1 MFEVIYY
8 SMTGNTK
15 KVAEVIAAELDVS
28 AEDVKTKGELAEDS
42 FLLLGSGNYFPLPG
56 RGFKK
61 LVASNDFDGRK
72 VALFGTSGG
81 GKGREVEALEK
92 MVTAKGAK
100 VMGKFHCTGKM
111 FFFIN
116 RKHPD
121 KKDLKNAKKFARKL
135 KKA

>member
-72 VALFGTSGG
+72 VALFGTSGR

-121 KKDLKNAKKFARKL
+121 NKDLKNARKFARKL

>member
-28 AEDVKTKGELAEDS
+28 AEDVKTKGELAKDS
-42 FLLLGSGNYFPLPG
+42 FLLLGSGRYFPVPG

-72 VALFGTSGG
+72 VALFGTSGE

-100 VMGKFHCTGKM
+100 IMGKFYCKGKM
-111 FFFIN
+111 LFFIN

-121 KKDLKNAKKFARKL
+121 SKDLKNAKKFARKL

>member
-61 LVASNDFDGRK
+61 LVARNDFDGRK